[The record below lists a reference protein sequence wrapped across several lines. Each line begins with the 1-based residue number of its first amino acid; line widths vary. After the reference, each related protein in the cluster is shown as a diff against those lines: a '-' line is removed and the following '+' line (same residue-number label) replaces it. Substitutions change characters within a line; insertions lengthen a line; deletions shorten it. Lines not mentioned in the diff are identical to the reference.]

1 MAANNIIISINT
13 KMTIKMFA
21 TNNRIIIKESFA
33 QIKINRYFD
42 CDFDFTSKSEPT
54 ITNDRWSFA
63 SQLLSL
69 KSSSCLKSSKITEL
83 SRIKLLPR

>member
-33 QIKINRYFD
+33 SESHFG
-42 CDFDFTSKSEPT
+42 DFWF
-54 ITNDRWSFA
+54 
-63 SQLLSL
+63 
-69 KSSSCLKSSKITEL
+69 
-83 SRIKLLPR
+83 